1 MTTLGRRCCAS
12 ICANKCTS
20 AGDVQHV
27 STPTWGLG
35 PKDLNTITGQNQN
48 YLVFQTICWWI
59 KAREVSGFLMC
70 RIPCWRMLKATA
82 TSKKNHG
89 NIDWMVVA
97 IRICPPHALP
107 QCIFWWHGSGNA
119 LRTQCHQNMGC
130 LKIGDARIV
139 GIVKLRC
146 INPICVMVKTWYMSY
161 GHPAIIQPMM
171 GILIMTYSNWWFQPP
186 EK

>member
-48 YLVFQTICWWI
+48 YLVFQTICLWI

-82 TSKKNHG
+82 TSKNNHG

-97 IRICPPHALP
+97 IRICPPLCPATMHLLMTRVG
-107 QCIFWWHGSGNA
+107 QCAAYPMPSKYGLSQNRRCPNCWNCEIAVYKSHMCHG
-119 LRTQCHQNMGC
+119 QNMVYVLWSSSHYPAHDG
-130 LKIGDARIV
+130 
-139 GIVKLRC
+139 
-146 INPICVMVKTWYMSY
+146 NSY
-161 GHPAIIQPMM
+161 HDG
-171 GILIMTYSNWWFQPP
+171 F
-186 EK
+186 